1 MKLFLTAFLQ
11 VFFVSANTYMIANN
25 YTIGIIICSFLVS
38 YFWTINVKKI
48 SISNKKERILY
59 SSGAMVGSIAGVIVS
74 SLIAA
79 LAAKAGGQKIK

>member
-25 YTIGIIICSFLVS
+25 YTIGIIFCSFLVS

-59 SSGAMVGSIAGVIVS
+59 SSGAMVGSVAGVIVS

-79 LAAKAGGQKIK
+79 LAAKAGWQKIK

>member
-25 YTIGIIICSFLVS
+25 HIIGIVICSFLVS

-59 SSGAMVGSIAGVIVS
+59 SSGAMIGSIAGVIVS
-74 SLIAA
+74 SIIAA
-79 LAAKAGGQKIK
+79 LAAKAGWQKIK